1 MLSHSASS
9 NFFLL
14 AVILCVCLH
23 LFFCSVSRDCSTKCS
38 FHGHCDKDQNCICD
52 KGWAGPTCNMQTCIE
67 ECIHGYCDNTTGL
80 CVCDPGVY
88 GKLLC
93 LRPSSNFSCNDIQF
107 DRWFKCR
114 MLLVRFNSFLWLQ
127 WSAMLTSQIK
137 FIVHGT
143 IMYM

>member
-9 NFFLL
+9 NFFF
-14 AVILCVCLH
+14 VGSNFLCLFAP
-23 LFFCSVSRDCSTKCS
+23 FFCSVSRDCSTKCS

-88 GKLLC
+88 GKMLC
-93 LRPSSNFSCNDIQF
+93 LRPCSNFSCNDNYTVRPLIQMLDVISQIQF
-107 DRWFKCR
+107 IPVIYSD
-114 MLLVRFNSFLWLQ
+114 LQ
-127 WSAMLTSQIK
+127 C
-137 FIVHGT
+137 
-143 IMYM
+143 